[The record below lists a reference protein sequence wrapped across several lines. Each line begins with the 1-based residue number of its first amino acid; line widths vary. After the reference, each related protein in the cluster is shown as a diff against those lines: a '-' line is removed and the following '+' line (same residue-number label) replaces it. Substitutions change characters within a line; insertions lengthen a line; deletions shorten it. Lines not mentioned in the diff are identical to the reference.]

1 MEWLPELLDLVVRVF
16 QISAGLVLAYGA
28 YLVGKT
34 LSTSHEKIVVS

>member
-28 YLVGKT
+28 YLVSRT
-34 LSTSHEKIVVS
+34 LSAPHEKIVVN